1 MGFERITSVLQGEIS
16 NYETDNFSYLL
27 KAITKNCRGIPD
39 YSNLF
44 GEQDLNDLN
53 KSYRILAD
61 HTRMITVAL
70 ADGMI
75 PEENQKLRR
84 IMRKVFLL
92 SETVF
97 KKEVG
102 LLRELTNHVV
112 DKLGSVYPELEKNI
126 SQVMLYN
133 NLTHYG

>member
-1 MGFERITSVLQGEIS
+1 MYFFRLPDGSISKLPQKHVDTGMGFERITSVLQGEIS

-75 PEENQKLRR
+75 PEEK
-84 IMRKVFLL
+84 
-92 SETVF
+92 
-97 KKEVG
+97 
-102 LLRELTNHVV
+102 
-112 DKLGSVYPELEKNI
+112 
-126 SQVMLYN
+126 
-133 NLTHYG
+133 